1 MFTLPDI
8 FFPGAA
14 GNWQEIVTRWWSP
27 NISLNFA
34 GNAGIERE
42 VNEEVASYGRQI
54 GWLNDIVEAL
64 AAASPDAVKTGAAS
78 DSLTKLNEA
87 QKKIAEI
94 KARRKA
100 NALDKARAALAAL
113 PQDDYRRLV
122 GSLDPQHPPS
132 AA

>member
-78 DSLTKLNEA
+78 DSLAKLNEA
-87 QKKIAEI
+87 QIKIAEI

-113 PQDDYRRLV
+113 PEDDYRRFI
-122 GSLDPQHPPS
+122 GSLDPHHPPS
-132 AA
+132 VA

>member
-64 AAASPDAVKTGAAS
+64 AAASPDAVKTGAAA
-78 DSLTKLNEA
+78 DSLAKLKKA
-87 QKKIAEI
+87 QEKIAEI

-100 NALDKARAALAAL
+100 NALDKARAALAAV
-113 PQDDYRRLV
+113 PEDDYRRLI

>member
-64 AAASPDAVKTGAAS
+64 AAASPDAVKTGAAA
-78 DSLTKLNEA
+78 DSLAKLKKA
-87 QKKIAEI
+87 QEKIAEI

-113 PQDDYRRLV
+113 PEDDYRRLI

-132 AA
+132 AG